1 MHMLHSR
8 EMKKGFTMV
17 ELLVVVSIM
26 GILSTMGIV
35 SLHGAVVNN
44 RVKDAAI
51 NVSAYLERVASE
63 TNRLSQ
69 KVCVYVEGQSI
80 KAAKGECKSK
90 GSTISKYTLEQGEL
104 KFDTGSSC
112 SGEHGSNWGK
122 KGVVFEPKF
131 GLSAAPAE
139 GCIII
144 KYGTKGEKQARALKR
159 KSKNNIIPQMSF
171 ESGKSNS
178 WIDL

>member
-104 KFDTGSSC
+104 KFDKSCTYGGSTWNLS
-112 SGEHGSNWGK
+112 
-122 KGVVFEPKF
+122 KGVPFVPKF

-144 KYGTKGEKQARALKR
+144 KYGTKGEKQARALK
-159 KSKNNIIPQMSF
+159 KKEKNNIIPQMSF

>member
-8 EMKKGFTMV
+8 EMKKGFTMI

-26 GILSTMGIV
+26 GILSAMGAA

-51 NVSAYLERVASE
+51 NVTAYLERVASE

-69 KVCVYVEGQSI
+69 KVCVEIQGKTIYAV
-80 KAAKGECKSK
+80 KGEC
-90 GSTISKYTLEQGEL
+90 GSEGATHISEYTLEGEL
-104 KFDTGSSC
+104 NFDTSCKEGSTSW
-112 SGEHGSNWGK
+112 GSDGAI
-122 KGVVFEPKF
+122 FEPKF
-131 GLSAAPAE
+131 GLSAAPVE

-144 KYGTKGEKQARALKR
+144 KYGNGDKWAKVLKK
-159 KSKNNIIPQMSF
+159 KSKNNITPQISYD
-171 ESGKSNS
+171 SGAN
-178 WIDL
+178 WADL

>member
-63 TNRLSQ
+63 TNRLSRALDR
-69 KVCVYVEGQSI
+69 VV
-80 KAAKGECKSK
+80 ALHA
-90 GSTISKYTLEQGEL
+90 LEQSEL
-104 KFDTGSSC
+104 KFDIGSSC

>member
-8 EMKKGFTMV
+8 EMKKGFTMI

-26 GILSTMGIV
+26 GILSAMGAA

-51 NVSAYLERVASE
+51 NVTAYLERVASE

-69 KVCVYVEGQSI
+69 KVCVKVNGKTIYAV
-80 KAAKGECKSK
+80 KGECTSTD
-90 GSTISKYTLEQGEL
+90 GATISQYTLEGEL
-104 KFDTGSSC
+104 IFDTSCREGSTSW
-112 SGEHGSNWGK
+112 STGAT
-122 KGVVFEPKF
+122 FEPKF
-131 GLSAAPAE
+131 GLSAAPVE

-144 KYGTKGEKQARALKR
+144 KYGDGDKWAKALK
-159 KSKNNIIPQMSF
+159 KKNKNNIIPQISYD
-171 ESGKSNS
+171 GGSN
-178 WIDL
+178 WADL